1 MFDVKTS
8 SPALIAGAW
17 LLVAV
22 PLAWGVYES
31 GRNAVK
37 LFTATPSV
45 NAPAT
50 TAK

>member
-1 MFDVKTS
+1 MPEVRTS
-8 SPALIAGAW
+8 STALIAGAW

-31 GRNAVK
+31 GRNAAK
-37 LFTATPSV
+37 LFTATPTV